1 MWIFATSYGGSPSL
15 FPHTDHRKYHLNCGE
30 GTQRLTSQLSIGE
43 ALLSHQEHVFITSKT
58 WRHLE
63 GLPGVCLFARAA
75 GAHTADTGVF
85 EDGAVKVEEV
95 KLDRSMHKKYPYLP
109 KSWKEDEQSDWESF
123 DNMVQAYICHFSPK
137 PDNLYI
143 EKVVDLGVKPGQ
155 MLGMLKAGKDITLD
169 DERVVKSSSVGWNI
183 FSSTLLVLD
192 VPDLDNP
199 QFFHL
204 VQERK
209 QHA

>member
-1 MWIFATSYGGSPSL
+1 
-15 FPHTDHRKYHLNCGE
+15 
-30 GTQRLTSQLSIGE
+30 
-43 ALLSHQEHVFITSKT
+43 
-58 WRHLE
+58 
-63 GLPGVCLFARAA
+63 
-75 GAHTADTGVF
+75 
-85 EDGAVKVEEV
+85 
-95 KLDRSMHKKYPYLP
+95 
-109 KSWKEDEQSDWESF
+109 
-123 DNMVQAYICHFSPK
+123 
-137 PDNLYI
+137 
-143 EKVVDLGVKPGQ
+143 
-155 MLGMLKAGKDITLD
+155 MLKAGKDITLD